1 MYQYP
6 DSRYQSSVIPSLN
19 PVFGD
24 AYGFIPPSAL
34 HTGNRDVDSLPIIHR
49 RKMLR
54 RAANRK
60 SAQLSRA
67 RKKVNFFDGCICS
80 LFDLWFRQAHMEDMK
95 SENTR
100 LQRLVDILE
109 SQPELLFSINKE
121 GKITY
126 ITDKSISSFKEI
138 SSDPSDEDPVH
149 ISQLFTAESV
159 SIILD
164 AISHLKIG
172 DNIFA
177 DSSASVKVV

>member
-1 MYQYP
+1 
-6 DSRYQSSVIPSLN
+6 
-19 PVFGD
+19 
-24 AYGFIPPSAL
+24 
-34 HTGNRDVDSLPIIHR
+34 
-49 RKMLR
+49 
-54 RAANRK
+54 
-60 SAQLSRA
+60 
-67 RKKVNFFDGCICS
+67 
-80 LFDLWFRQAHMEDMK
+80 MEDMK

-172 DNIFA
+172 ENIFA
-177 DSSASVKVV
+177 DSSASVKVA